1 MKKYMLCIASYNDYR
16 QEYYEKY
23 IKPNNLRYCS
33 KHDIEYIDFT
43 EDIYPIRDNYIWVKS
58 FKIAELLKDLDEN
71 DILISIDADIAIFNN
86 NIEFNIEEKKSFAY
100 SIDTANTHNMGFHI
114 IRNNEFSKNLIK
126 ELISEDRYNKNIND
140 SKIIHKSESTSL
152 FWKLFA
158 DQASWYS
165 LAGIKRHSD
174 IPFWDIDNFG
184 WHSDINEDTFF
195 TKSQLYDNVQL
206 LSSNFNVTELKGET
220 EGTYNINKVRY
231 YNVIN
236 RHFAGGQKFKKV
248 WYKNNLILLHIYF
261 WNPIRIISIL
271 YSNYFYRLVGKIKSM
286 TNKNS
291 I

>member
-1 MKKYMLCIASYNDYR
+1 M
-16 QEYYEKY
+16 
-23 IKPNNLRYCS
+23 
-33 KHDIEYIDFT
+33 
-43 EDIYPIRDNYIWVKS
+43 
-58 FKIAELLKDLDEN
+58 LKDLDEN

-86 NIEFNIEEKKSFAY
+86 NVEFNIEEKKSFAY

-152 FWKLFA
+152 FWKQFA

-174 IPFWDIDNFG
+174 IPFWNIDNFG

-220 EGTYNINKVRY
+220 EGTYNLS
-231 YNVIN
+231 
-236 RHFAGGQKFKKV
+236 
-248 WYKNNLILLHIYF
+248 LIHI
-261 WNPIRIISIL
+261 
-271 YSNYFYRLVGKIKSM
+271 
-286 TNKNS
+286 
-291 I
+291 